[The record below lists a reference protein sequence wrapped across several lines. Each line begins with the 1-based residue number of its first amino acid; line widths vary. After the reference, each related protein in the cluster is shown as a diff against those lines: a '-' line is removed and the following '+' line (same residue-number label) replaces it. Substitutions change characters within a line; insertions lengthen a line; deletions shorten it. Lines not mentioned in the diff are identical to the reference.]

1 MTSPLSVHRY
11 DLAALLS
18 SVAILIFAYVVY
30 PAHLVQIA
38 AWLTVFTIFLAWSGF
53 FLHKLLFDADW

>member
-1 MTSPLSVHRY
+1 MATAFSLHRY

-18 SVAILIFAYVVY
+18 SIAILFFAYVIY
-30 PAHLVQIA
+30 PAHLVQIS
-38 AWLTVFTIFLAWSGF
+38 AWLTVFTIFLAWMGF